1 MRMTTAEI
9 DELFKVDEEGRF
21 VNLILPNDK
30 LGEKLDLRG
39 KRQLDMGIDEIVR
52 IKKYASK
59 LYEEAA
65 K

>member
-1 MRMTTAEI
+1 MKMTIAEI
-9 DELFKVDEEGRF
+9 DEFFKVDEEGRF

-30 LGEKLDLRG
+30 LGAEIDLRG
-39 KRQLDMGIDEIVR
+39 KRQLDMSIDEIVR

-59 LYEEAA
+59 LYEEAT

>member
-1 MRMTTAEI
+1 MKMTIAEI
-9 DELFKVDEEGRF
+9 DELFKIDEEGRF
-21 VNLILPNDK
+21 VNLVLPNDK
-30 LGEKLDLRG
+30 LGEELNLRG
-39 KRQLDMGIDEIVR
+39 KKQLDMSIDEVVR

>member
-1 MRMTTAEI
+1 MKMTIAEI

-21 VNLILPNDK
+21 VNLVLPNDK
-30 LGEKLDLRG
+30 LGEELNLRG
-39 KRQLDMGIDEIVR
+39 KKQLDMSIDEVVR

>member
-1 MRMTTAEI
+1 MTMTIAEI
-9 DELFKVDEEGRF
+9 DELFRVDEEGRF
-21 VNLILPNDK
+21 VNLVLPNDK
-30 LGEKLDLRG
+30 LGDELDLRG
-39 KRQLDMGIDEIVR
+39 KRQLDMSIDEIVR